1 MEGLSATKGSW
12 SNAGERSG
20 APTVRGCV
28 ERFDRTVGCRQVSAD
43 GCGRRWF
50 DAHRTARSNGRSLV
64 DDREKMLQTVRC
76 CGIWW
81 CSAMSSDS
89 RVVADSSDRVGSGCR
104 QVQAIQKT
112 REWFDRLDTGR
123 CRGSELEV
131 REQEL

>member
-64 DDREKMLQTVRC
+64 DDREKMLQTAR
-76 CGIWW
+76 I
-81 CSAMSSDS
+81 
-89 RVVADSSDRVGSGCR
+89 
-104 QVQAIQKT
+104 
-112 REWFDRLDTGR
+112 
-123 CRGSELEV
+123 ELEV
-131 REQEL
+131 VVGKFKQYRRQESGSIGWIQGDVEAVN

>member
-1 MEGLSATKGSW
+1 
-12 SNAGERSG
+12 
-20 APTVRGCV
+20 
-28 ERFDRTVGCRQVSAD
+28 
-43 GCGRRWF
+43 
-50 DAHRTARSNGRSLV
+50 
-64 DDREKMLQTVRC
+64 
-76 CGIWW
+76 
-81 CSAMSSDS
+81 MSSDS